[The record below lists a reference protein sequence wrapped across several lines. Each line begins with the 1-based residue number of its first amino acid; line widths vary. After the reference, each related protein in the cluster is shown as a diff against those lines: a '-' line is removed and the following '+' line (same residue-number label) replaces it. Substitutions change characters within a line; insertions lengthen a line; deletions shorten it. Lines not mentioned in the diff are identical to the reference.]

1 MDRVTGAL
9 ARVQDI
15 EALANEIE
23 TLCTQLEAARAE
35 ISDERQ
41 RREEAEDL
49 LRKVKKTLAN
59 HIAADR
65 IREEVFPSSIYIPS
79 VSMSGSSVSVSTR

>member
-49 LRKVKKTLAN
+49 LRKVNKTLAN

-79 VSMSGSSVSVSTR
+79 VLKSGSSISVSTR

>member
-1 MDRVTGAL
+1 M
-9 ARVQDI
+9 QDI

-79 VSMSGSSVSVSTR
+79 VSMSGSYVSVSTR